1 MSNSIRYKEMKKII
15 IEQMCDGWCVTV
27 DGESFAWDHNDE
39 DLGVGS
45 IQALLEHLGHTVKI
59 EVVY

>member
-1 MSNSIRYKEMKKII
+1 MKEIN
-15 IEQMCDGWCVTV
+15 IEQYCDGWSVKV

>member
-1 MSNSIRYKEMKKII
+1 MKKII
-15 IEQMCDGWCVTV
+15 IEQMCDGWRVNI

-45 IQALLEHLGHTVKI
+45 IQALLEHLGHTVEI
-59 EVVY
+59 EEVY